1 MHTNPPDEAL
11 RALLETSTTIAV
23 VGASSRPDRPSNGV
37 MRLLHAA
44 GFRVIPVSPR
54 ETEVLGVRAVPSLA
68 ALTEPVDIV
77 DVFRRAEE
85 TPEVADEAVAIG
97 ARTLWLQLGIANEDA
112 AARAAA
118 AGLTVV
124 MDLCLGQTVKRLGM
138 VKGGEAGPAATE
150 HEVREAALDETIAGS
165 FPASDPPSSLPN
177 PADRGAI
184 ARLAKPEPPNSR

>member
-11 RALLETSTTIAV
+11 RDLLESSTTVAM
-23 VGASSRPDRPSNGV
+23 VGASSKTDRPSNGV
-37 MRLLHAA
+37 MRLLLAA

-124 MDLCLGQTVKRLGM
+124 MDLCLGQTVQRLGI
-138 VKGGEAGPAATE
+138 VRGGEARPAATE

-184 ARLAKPEPPNSR
+184 ARLEGVRAK